1 MESEAIP
8 EELNDTLWSIG
19 WQFGLVC
26 FFAILFATTA
36 IYISGSFF
44 GAAVSLV
51 VIYPWHKGTRLINK
65 NWNNFYNAK
74 LQQAEKAGAR
84 QLDINQGETDVY
96 HLIFSSGTAFS
107 IASNRRYY
115 ITLFYVGET
124 FLAIYDGVCI
134 DMVNREL
141 VIRESST
148 NKLLYSDIKTV
159 DYSPPNFMVQTSSGN
174 KMSYKSSDS
183 DEEPALI
190 AIRKHLHSVS
200 RSTAG

>member
-19 WQFGLVC
+19 WQFGLMC

-36 IYISGSFF
+36 IYISGSFY

-51 VIYPWHKGTRLINK
+51 AIYPWHKGTRLINK
-65 NWNNFYNAK
+65 NWNNIYNAK
-74 LQQAEKAGAR
+74 LQQAEKAGAN
-84 QLDINQGETDVY
+84 QLNINQGETDVY
-96 HLIFSSGTAFS
+96 HLIFSSGTALS
-107 IASNRRYY
+107 IAPNRRYH

-141 VIRESST
+141 ISRGSST
-148 NKLLYSDIKTV
+148 NKLHYSDINTV
-159 DYSPPNFMVQTSSGN
+159 DYSPPYFMVQTSSGN
-174 KMSYKSSDS
+174 KLSYKSSDS
-183 DEEPALI
+183 DEAPALI
-190 AIRKHLHSVS
+190 AIRKQLRSV
-200 RSTAG
+200 